1 MRISEPAA
9 DLAIALAIASSAS
22 HDSVHKDTVVLG
34 EVGLAG
40 DVRRVPGIARR
51 LAEAGR
57 LGFSTAIVPPN
68 SGPAPDGMR
77 LIEVR
82 DVKAAV
88 RSGLAT
94 GGTVVELRR

>member
-1 MRISEPAA
+1 
-9 DLAIALAIASSAS
+9 
-22 HDSVHKDTVVLG
+22 
-34 EVGLAG
+34 
-40 DVRRVPGIARR
+40 

-57 LGFSTAIVPPN
+57 LGFTSAIVPLN
-68 SGPAPDGMR
+68 SGAAPEGMR

-82 DVKAAV
+82 DVKSAV